1 MASIQQALNQGLAQA
16 MAVGTAGLY
25 GYTQTEGFKSKQEA
39 KHLYKEKSG
48 LEEAGEAMSEKAT
61 EEFAAKLGKKP
72 IDLTIKD
79 MGDPGFYNTLSGR
92 SLEGVNKRLADVS
105 TRLYELEPDEFNK
118 EQMIVWNKNYQA
130 QLQDMAEQ
138 GAATR
143 LDTKTL
149 SARNMLEALTER
161 RDLLSAK
168 ERGQLTTMLG
178 RNKTK
183 GGMDK

>member
-25 GYTQTEGFKSKQEA
+25 GYSQSEGFKKKQEA
-39 KHLYKEKSG
+39 KHLYKEMSG
-48 LEEAGEAMSEKAT
+48 MEEASEALSGKAA
-61 EEFAAKLGKKP
+61 EELAAKLGKKP
-72 IDLTIKD
+72 EELTMKD
-79 MGDPGFYNTLSGR
+79 MSGPGFYDTLAGR
-92 SLEGVNKRLADVS
+92 SLEGISRRLANTS
-105 TRLYELEPDEFNK
+105 TRRYELEPDKFNQ
-118 EQMIVWNKNYQA
+118 ERMFSWNENLQA

-149 SARNMLEALTER
+149 SARNMLEELAER

-168 ERGQLTTMLG
+168 ERGQLSTMLG